1 MCELGSVMG
10 VVALLELRHN
20 SIIARFDVQCVVSDE
35 LLSQFWLRSGITQ
48 AVGNK

>member
-10 VVALLELRHN
+10 VVALLELRQ
-20 SIIARFDVQCVVSDE
+20 IASLRVDVQCVVSDE